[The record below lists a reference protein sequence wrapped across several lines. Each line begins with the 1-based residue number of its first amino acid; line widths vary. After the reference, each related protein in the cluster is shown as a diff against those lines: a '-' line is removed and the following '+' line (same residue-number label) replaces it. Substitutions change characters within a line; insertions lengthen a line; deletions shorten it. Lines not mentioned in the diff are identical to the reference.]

1 MTQQSVVSIILAG
14 GRGSRMNRPDR
25 NKVCFDILG
34 VPAIVRALRSYEEAG
49 IGRHVIVVGTR
60 RDEVE
65 DCLAGNAFQVA
76 YAHQPEPLGTGHAA
90 RCGTDILRMFDYD
103 GLVLI
108 AAGDKLVEPQAVR
121 RLLARQAET
130 DADLVFL
137 VTPAEFNPDG
147 GRVISHSDGTLAAI
161 VEARDARATAVVQ
174 ALLGAVQKAEGE
186 FIATTGLREFVKR
199 RLQEPRIPAALG
211 RAYLLVFNRAQVAR
225 QELVECLATILEERS
240 LVLRAEAGPQRVTLA
255 EAETLSNLCN
265 ASIYLF
271 KASALYYGLDR
282 ISSDNVQGEEYITD
296 VVKILSD
303 DGVDAGVGPARA
315 RAAFKVL
322 ALETDTPTDVQ
333 GFNTIEELYQIE
345 QFLREHEAAR
355 HVTPAGERSVG
366 EWIALFDNKAPGLLA
381 TLGLC
386 YGDDG
391 ELLARK
397 REQYLNALRLYAEHF
412 PLDDPVIVVRS
423 PGRLNLMGRHI
434 DHRGGDTNV
443 IAISDEIILVASP
456 RDDDRIELRNT
467 AQQFESTSFS
477 IGEEMSQLDWTEWLV
492 CVNSPA
498 TMRLLQGSQGDWAH
512 YVRAAVFRLQ
522 SAFPDRKLRGMNAA
536 VCGTIPA
543 GSGLS
548 SSSAVVVAAGDAA
561 IALNDLPVEPA
572 EVVDLCGQG
581 EWFVGTRGGQGDH
594 AAIKLGRRN
603 YVAHVGFLPFEAKEY
618 LPFLEGH
625 SLVVCNSGQQAR
637 KSAEAKQTFNEKILG
652 YVSGELLICRTFPTY
667 AARINHL
674 RDINC
679 QNLGIELHELY
690 WMLLQLPLRM
700 TRKELLAHGP
710 FTPEQNVK
718 LQNLFAALPETD
730 EPYDVRGVVL
740 FGLAE
745 CERSKLC
752 LEYLRAGDAGR
763 FGQLWYISHDGDRVV
778 AHDAEMNEVP
788 FTYSVDDGYLKSLV
802 RQAQSDDPQ
811 RNAAAEL
818 YRQPGQY
825 RCSTP
830 LIDRLVD
837 MARVQ
842 PGVKGA
848 QLAGAGLG
856 GCIIVLVETEHADD
870 LVAMYARA
878 GFEAM
883 KYAPVEGA
891 GVVEV

>member
-1 MTQQSVVSIILAG
+1 MTQQPVVSIILAG

-34 VPAIVRALRSYEEAG
+34 VPAVVRALRSYEEAG
-49 IGRHVIVVGTR
+49 IGRHVIVVGALR
-60 RDEVE
+60 AEVE
-65 DCLAGNAFQVA
+65 DCLAGDAFRVV

-90 RCGTDILRMFDYD
+90 RCGADILRMFDYD

-147 GRVISHSDGTLAAI
+147 GRVISHVDGTLAAI

-174 ALLGAVQKAEGE
+174 ELLRTVERATGE
-186 FIATTGLREFVKR
+186 FIATAPLRELVAR
-199 RLQEPRIPAALG
+199 RLQQPRISAALG
-211 RAYLLVFNRAQVAR
+211 RAYLLIFNRAQVVR
-225 QELVECLATILEERS
+225 RELAQCLAQIVEERS
-240 LVLRAEAGPQRVTLA
+240 LVLRTEAGPKRATFA

-271 KASALYYGLDR
+271 KAAALYHGLDR
-282 ISSDNVQGEEYITD
+282 ISRDNVQGEEYITD

-303 DGVDAGVGPARA
+303 ETVDVDGSPVP
-315 RAAFKVL
+315 AFKAL

-345 QFLREHEAAR
+345 QFLRERDA
-355 HVTPAGERSVG
+355 ERCRGPVAERTVS
-366 EWIALFDNKAPGLLA
+366 EWTSRIEGGGAELQA
-381 TLGLC
+381 TLGAY
-386 YGDDG
+386 YGEDP
-391 ELLARK
+391 ELLTRK
-397 REQYLNALRLYAEHF
+397 REQYLCALRLYADHF
-412 PLDDPVIVVRS
+412 SADDPVIVVRS

-456 RDDDRIELRNT
+456 RADDRIELRNT

-477 IGEEMSQLDWTEWLV
+477 IGEEMSHLDWTEWLV

-498 TMRLLQGSQGDWAH
+498 TMKLLQGSQGDWAH

-522 SAFPDRKLRGMNAA
+522 SAFPDRKLRGMNVA

-548 SSSAVVVAAGDAA
+548 SSSAVVVGAGDAA
-561 IALNDLPVEPA
+561 IALNGLPVEPA

-637 KSAEAKQTFNEKILG
+637 KSAEAKQVFNEKILG

-718 LQNLFAALPETD
+718 LQNLFAALPES
-730 EPYDVRGVVL
+730 EAPYDVRGVVL

-752 LEYLRAGDAGR
+752 LEYLRAGDAER
-763 FGQLWYISHDGDRVV
+763 FGQLWYISHDGDRVI
-778 AHDAEMNEVP
+778 AHDTEMNEVP
-788 FTYSVDDGYLKSLV
+788 FSYSVDDAYLKSLV

-856 GCIIVLVETEHADD
+856 GCIIVLVETPYADD
-870 LVAMYARA
+870 LVAMYAQA

-891 GVVEV
+891 GVVEG